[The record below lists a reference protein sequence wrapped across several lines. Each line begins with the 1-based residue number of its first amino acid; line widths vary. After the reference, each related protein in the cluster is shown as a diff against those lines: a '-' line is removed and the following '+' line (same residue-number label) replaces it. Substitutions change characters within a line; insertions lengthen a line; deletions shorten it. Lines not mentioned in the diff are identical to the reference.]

1 MENISKY
8 KKSSVLQNKT
18 SASPQKKEEKGG
30 TISGVRRGNT
40 KKGSGKKVKYKKLR
54 DMHCTQLIFN

>member
-30 TISGVRRGNT
+30 AMSGIRQGKT
-40 KKGSGKKVKYKKLR
+40 KKGSGKRERESMCV
-54 DMHCTQLIFN
+54 